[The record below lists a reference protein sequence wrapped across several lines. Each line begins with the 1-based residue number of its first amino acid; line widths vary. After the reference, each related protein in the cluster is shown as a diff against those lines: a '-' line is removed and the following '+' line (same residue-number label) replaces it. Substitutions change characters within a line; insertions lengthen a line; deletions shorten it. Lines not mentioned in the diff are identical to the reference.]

1 MVHGSIWG
9 KPLNKKQ
16 VPGRSAAGLAN
27 ITALLP
33 RRPAAARLGVTLGAL
48 VLGWAVVPVLLGA
61 GSLAVFVALVVS
73 LGLGFVLSL
82 MLPIMHE
89 ATHGVIARSGFTNR
103 LVGWIA
109 GALLLVDF
117 DTYRSTHLRH
127 HCIAGQSGD
136 PEEPVVLRNVRDYFL
151 HLTPWYFLLPFWHLS
166 WKLLQE
172 RPTKKPRL
180 GQLGLVLF
188 AMVIILFTVLWP
200 AALTVGYWVPLF
212 SSAGFMFI
220 TTAHEH
226 VPLNGDTVP
235 LTRTVRTGPVLE
247 FLLWNSNY
255 HVAHHEYPSAPFEN
269 LPHLEYHAHSSQTR
283 CVKGFAQFQA
293 SLLRE
298 ASGRC

>member
-1 MVHGSIWG
+1 
-9 KPLNKKQ
+9 LDTKQ
-16 VPGRSAAGLAN
+16 VPRRSAAGLAN

-33 RRPAAARLGVTLGAL
+33 RRPAAARLGVTFGAL
-48 VLGWAVVPVLLGA
+48 LLGWAAVPVLLGA
-61 GSLAVFVALVVS
+61 GGLGVFVALMVS

-89 ATHGVIARSGFTNR
+89 ATHGAIARSGFTNR

-117 DTYRSTHLRH
+117 AAYRSTHLRH

-136 PEEPVVLRNVRDYFL
+136 PEEPVVLRNVQDYFL
-151 HLTPWYFLLPFWHLS
+151 NLTPWYFLVPFWHLS
-166 WKLLQE
+166 WKWLCE
-172 RPTKKPRL
+172 PPTKKPRV
-180 GQLGLVLF
+180 GQLGLVFF
-188 AMVIILFTVLWP
+188 AMVIILSTALWP
-200 AALTVGYWVPLF
+200 AAFAVGYWVPLF
-212 SSAGFMFI
+212 ASAGFMFI

-235 LTRTVRTGPVLE
+235 LTRTVRTCPILE

-269 LPHLEYHAHSSQTR
+269 LPHLERRAHSPQTR
-283 CVKGFAQFQA
+283 CVKGFTQFQA

-298 ASGRC
+298 ARGRC